1 MNVSSFVS
9 VYNPAFAQI
18 IGAQLNLNLV
28 AWKDADL
35 EHPQFAGK
43 IGKHLFPVL
52 QAHLK
57 CNRRQSLNHLSCFYK
72 VLIGISHEL
81 DNAPILA
88 GIILLVNN
96 KLNVHVARVLGEKAK
111 PRRKKNDLCFLQG
124 AIL

>member
-9 VYNPAFAQI
+9 IYNPAFAQI

-28 AWKDADL
+28 AWEDADL

-43 IGKHLFPVL
+43 IGTHFFPIL
-52 QAHLK
+52 QTHLK
-57 CNRRQSLNHLSCFYK
+57 RNRRQSLNHLSCFYK
-72 VLIGISHEL
+72 VLAGISHEL

-88 GIILLVNN
+88 RIILLVNN
-96 KLNVHVARVLGEKAK
+96 KLNVHVTGVLGKRAE
-111 PRRKKNDLCFLQG
+111 PRREEKDIRFLQS